1 MRGRTPNRLNAAREH
16 MPGDDAFA
24 FLSKVEPARLAAE
37 LAKESPQTIAAIVT
51 RLDRPRAAKLIG
63 QLPGPLKSQVAAA
76 LSRTNPTPPDV
87 VGEIAEALRERLYRE
102 EDAQPSGPGM
112 IRYGGPEVAA
122 NILRH
127 APPHVKDNLKN
138 EDPQL
143 FEKLRQ
149 LMYTFD
155 DFLQSP
161 DRTLQVVFSEAETGQ
176 IALALRVAVPKLTER
191 VLRNMS
197 DRRAALVRDEMER
210 RDRVRMRDIDQARQN
225 IVDRAV
231 ELQRAGKV
239 LLSEEDDIVT

>member
-1 MRGRTPNRLNAAREH
+1 
-16 MPGDDAFA
+16 
-24 FLSKVEPARLAAE
+24 
-37 LAKESPQTIAAIVT
+37 
-51 RLDRPRAAKLIG
+51 
-63 QLPGPLKSQVAAA
+63 
-76 LSRTNPTPPDV
+76 
-87 VGEIAEALRERLYRE
+87 
-102 EDAQPSGPGM
+102 
-112 IRYGGPEVAA
+112 
-122 NILRH
+122 
-127 APPHVKDNLKN
+127 
-138 EDPQL
+138 
-143 FEKLRQ
+143 
-149 LMYTFD
+149 MYTFD